1 MIFMLQANVAMKS
14 LEHLNDNMSDSDSD
28 VPALVPSSDE
38 EDDVKVIKTNDECV
52 DIWLSKNVKFLE
64 KQEHNIHIF
73 SLGPFIMG
81 LETFIS
87 KPWMFCLNDAKL
99 LVDKV
104 YREKTEYSKLTDDEW
119 ANLDILDVVTK
130 LVVKKMRRRKF
141 LVNTLNMIDK
151 IEEFNRGDGIDVKH
165 SIQTATRYNHINDFV
180 WDKALILPQLRDK
193 QQKVKF
199 AALYV
204 CKLCHMVITS
214 LAREG
219 KDIAEDFKK
228 SIRAKC
234 GGVEKALDF
243 KDQGNQ
249 QYSQQKYSEAIRLYT
264 DAIKADHFNHL
275 CYGNRAQAYQKLE
288 NYQEAL
294 ADGRRAVLMKPDWI
308 KGYYR
313 YSQAF
318 YHTGKIDMAIA
329 INKKGMRICEKTKN
343 NDKMLSELKDQGQ
356 KLQFQKD
363 GVASDEVLHQM
374 IKNNRMDDSVPEQ
387 IRNFPGCTV
396 INIES
401 AMSQWSQKRFSQDPS
416 VLLSSDDHDSS
427 EEESVLVPYSEAK
440 KKIVES
446 RKQAKDP
453 EVEKLHLNKTQGKKS
468 QKGRKV
474 NQTGE
479 RQTKPVATEPTPIPV
494 QEKVKEKIVIVQ
506 KNENKEIERYMAE
519 GSSAY
524 LNGLG
529 KKAVAS
535 YQKALDLLSNKKA
548 EDFGLDQQDVAVL
561 EYAYGL
567 ADISTGIYK
576 HILDGIERLKNI
588 TETHKDIR
596 LPLPYF
602 GLGKAYIT
610 LNRFEEAIDPL
621 NRCLRM
627 AGTLKLNVL
636 TWPGTDTKMEE
647 SISDELQK
655 QVKQLLTLTKYPPVP
670 DAVCKIHTDMEDS
683 RALIFFSDPDFK
695 GFVRIVCLTSC
706 IVEFH
711 NHCWKDFKSKYGE
724 KTGDKDILEKPCPT
738 PDCMSCIV
746 KVIIIKQDSLQKEIT
761 ADKTEHV
768 ASKPKKPALKLPP
781 SSQDKIEKRK
791 EKKELRK
798 QRKRESKEEAANDL
812 MDDIESISA
821 LPTVNE
827 QCSITSIEDPVSID
841 ADNENVSE
849 KLKPEADVTVV
860 KQQTQEYK
868 GSKPKAT
875 KKKAKKKKD
884 KGKQVLNV
892 EVNFGDDGDKQLL
905 GEDYVEEEKLSTP
918 APSIP
923 KEEEF
928 IMQQSI
934 KKQFVP
940 KASAVTPALFDEIAK
955 NLFSFFEDLLKA
967 HGPLH
972 INDAKI
978 TTMLE
983 DFPPDAKVRIE
994 TAGGLNKF
1002 LLQSTKFAM
1011 HGEIVCMREDAHK
1024 ASKISRQQSESFASK
1039 ASKLKSNSDT
1049 TQSGLQKQENVWT
1062 NGKVLETKELKQQDN
1077 IPKVAS
1083 DPELTDLSGMK
1094 SKVSKTSYMDTLDDF
1109 DYPEISFDKTVE
1121 HSKKNVEKTIENV
1134 KKNSEKTI
1142 EYPKIPVPEKNVEK
1156 PQPSVE
1162 RSVAMDMDE
1171 LDDIDLIPVTRKSKK
1186 KKKNKCMDDLD
1197 DFDWSISESDN
1208 FKENTAISDVD
1219 SIGSKDELSK
1229 IVGREKM
1236 DLNKLERRNEKQE
1249 LKTEF
1254 SMSQSSSKSDLSER
1268 SDLSAE
1274 LKGVKQKMPE
1284 LKPPPVAKSM
1294 WPTRERTLNSSP
1306 NNFGPI
1312 GSPVPLEKCEN
1323 RGEQS
1328 DSVPSYTSYLNDK
1341 NSSLLLM
1348 DTAIA
1353 AEREKYRIDS
1363 KLVQELTDQV
1373 MNDMTF
1379 GKNLTETERKD
1390 LYKQVSQDIWND
1402 FKRTKK
1408 TDQWTPKTTETGYEY
1423 TVNKKSFNEEY
1434 MKKFYQKKTTD
1445 PNLNSLSFA
1454 VVTSSNYLYG
1464 DTTFSNNISSA
1475 NSGWPTSVNDSLG
1488 YTNYQ
1493 TNLASTTSSSFSP
1506 LTSNVSAFPSMTTTP
1521 SLFSPLTS
1529 NSGFQSPF
1537 SMADSKQNLFGNWSI
1552 GISVTQ
1558 TTSSFTS
1565 TSSQPLNTFP
1575 GNYTSDS
1582 SVFSNSFHKKFNV
1595 DRSVQCVVET
1605 CTIAMN
1611 TEPYEPLKEEFQR
1624 MKKEYDLLQ
1633 GDLTSALTQKQ
1644 ELASHVQE
1652 LNHRFKTFDLE
1663 VNIKNEAIGKERQSM
1678 QEKHDMLYLEWN
1690 HLNQQLSQYAENEIE
1705 LKARLSK
1712 IEEDYQE
1719 LLNQKSKDRLEL
1731 KFAEDEFKKKQEE
1744 YKMLFDREKDR
1755 AARAETELTT
1765 LKKQS
1770 SVTMLERSKK
1780 EAMYHV
1786 HHLKGLHKKH
1796 TDQGKEVPTQ
1806 MSQALSF
1813 YETIVSKCA
1822 ETIPKMM
1829 SDFDEQIT
1837 QIQNGRCLAELP
1849 PVFVPPP
1856 PPAFS
1861 PNSGGLD
1868 TKLEESL
1875 SKVAESTPPKLPSS
1889 SSGLSP
1895 ISVKGPTSQ
1904 PSVSLPAQPK
1914 PLIPP
1919 PGLQTQ
1925 SLRQQIPRLANNKAG
1940 QVNGQAK
1947 NSFEKL
1953 VQRLTTTFPQY
1964 NRAIFTQ
1971 LIQQLRQN
1979 RGGSLS
1985 GLTID
1990 EITQQ
1995 VTLMVQ
2001 AHEQKQNKTQAAAAA
2016 SSAPKAAFPGQGP
2029 VKPVAPPPG
2038 LNTSWGFT
2046 ESSNTSSYKGEE
2058 VFEEEQDP
2066 CVICH
2071 EEMTPDT
2078 TVRLECHHRFH
2089 DECIRK
2095 WLKENSTCPN
2105 CRIYALLPDEF
2116 PTLN

>member
-1 MIFMLQANVAMKS
+1 MKS

-427 EEESVLVPYSEAK
+427 GRENWYF
-440 KKIVES
+440 VEPFS
-446 RKQAKDP
+446 ISKSLP
-453 EVEKLHLNKTQGKKS
+453 NLKS

-670 DAVCKIHTDMEDS
+670 DAVCKIHTDKEDS

-711 NHCWKDFKSKYGE
+711 NHCWKDFKSRYGE

-798 QRKRESKEEAANDL
+798 QRKRESKEEEANDL
-812 MDDIESISA
+812 MDDIESVSA

-827 QCSITSIEDPVSID
+827 QCSITSIEGIYIL
-841 ADNENVSE
+841 
-849 KLKPEADVTVV
+849 KL
-860 KQQTQEYK
+860 
-868 GSKPKAT
+868 
-875 KKKAKKKKD
+875 
-884 KGKQVLNV
+884 
-892 EVNFGDDGDKQLL
+892 
-905 GEDYVEEEKLSTP
+905 
-918 APSIP
+918 
-923 KEEEF
+923 F
-928 IMQQSI
+928 I
-934 KKQFVP
+934 
-940 KASAVTPALFDEIAK
+940 
-955 NLFSFFEDLLKA
+955 
-967 HGPLH
+967 
-972 INDAKI
+972 
-978 TTMLE
+978 
-983 DFPPDAKVRIE
+983 
-994 TAGGLNKF
+994 
-1002 LLQSTKFAM
+1002 
-1011 HGEIVCMREDAHK
+1011 
-1024 ASKISRQQSESFASK
+1024 
-1039 ASKLKSNSDT
+1039 
-1049 TQSGLQKQENVWT
+1049 
-1062 NGKVLETKELKQQDN
+1062 
-1077 IPKVAS
+1077 
-1083 DPELTDLSGMK
+1083 
-1094 SKVSKTSYMDTLDDF
+1094 
-1109 DYPEISFDKTVE
+1109 
-1121 HSKKNVEKTIENV
+1121 
-1134 KKNSEKTI
+1134 
-1142 EYPKIPVPEKNVEK
+1142 
-1156 PQPSVE
+1156 
-1162 RSVAMDMDE
+1162 
-1171 LDDIDLIPVTRKSKK
+1171 
-1186 KKKNKCMDDLD
+1186 
-1197 DFDWSISESDN
+1197 
-1208 FKENTAISDVD
+1208 
-1219 SIGSKDELSK
+1219 
-1229 IVGREKM
+1229 
-1236 DLNKLERRNEKQE
+1236 
-1249 LKTEF
+1249 
-1254 SMSQSSSKSDLSER
+1254 
-1268 SDLSAE
+1268 
-1274 LKGVKQKMPE
+1274 
-1284 LKPPPVAKSM
+1284 
-1294 WPTRERTLNSSP
+1294 
-1306 NNFGPI
+1306 
-1312 GSPVPLEKCEN
+1312 
-1323 RGEQS
+1323 
-1328 DSVPSYTSYLNDK
+1328 
-1341 NSSLLLM
+1341 
-1348 DTAIA
+1348 
-1353 AEREKYRIDS
+1353 
-1363 KLVQELTDQV
+1363 
-1373 MNDMTF
+1373 
-1379 GKNLTETERKD
+1379 
-1390 LYKQVSQDIWND
+1390 
-1402 FKRTKK
+1402 
-1408 TDQWTPKTTETGYEY
+1408 
-1423 TVNKKSFNEEY
+1423 
-1434 MKKFYQKKTTD
+1434 
-1445 PNLNSLSFA
+1445 
-1454 VVTSSNYLYG
+1454 
-1464 DTTFSNNISSA
+1464 
-1475 NSGWPTSVNDSLG
+1475 
-1488 YTNYQ
+1488 
-1493 TNLASTTSSSFSP
+1493 
-1506 LTSNVSAFPSMTTTP
+1506 
-1521 SLFSPLTS
+1521 
-1529 NSGFQSPF
+1529 
-1537 SMADSKQNLFGNWSI
+1537 
-1552 GISVTQ
+1552 
-1558 TTSSFTS
+1558 
-1565 TSSQPLNTFP
+1565 
-1575 GNYTSDS
+1575 
-1582 SVFSNSFHKKFNV
+1582 
-1595 DRSVQCVVET
+1595 
-1605 CTIAMN
+1605 
-1611 TEPYEPLKEEFQR
+1611 
-1624 MKKEYDLLQ
+1624 
-1633 GDLTSALTQKQ
+1633 
-1644 ELASHVQE
+1644 
-1652 LNHRFKTFDLE
+1652 
-1663 VNIKNEAIGKERQSM
+1663 
-1678 QEKHDMLYLEWN
+1678 
-1690 HLNQQLSQYAENEIE
+1690 
-1705 LKARLSK
+1705 
-1712 IEEDYQE
+1712 
-1719 LLNQKSKDRLEL
+1719 
-1731 KFAEDEFKKKQEE
+1731 
-1744 YKMLFDREKDR
+1744 
-1755 AARAETELTT
+1755 
-1765 LKKQS
+1765 
-1770 SVTMLERSKK
+1770 
-1780 EAMYHV
+1780 
-1786 HHLKGLHKKH
+1786 
-1796 TDQGKEVPTQ
+1796 
-1806 MSQALSF
+1806 
-1813 YETIVSKCA
+1813 
-1822 ETIPKMM
+1822 
-1829 SDFDEQIT
+1829 
-1837 QIQNGRCLAELP
+1837 
-1849 PVFVPPP
+1849 
-1856 PPAFS
+1856 
-1861 PNSGGLD
+1861 
-1868 TKLEESL
+1868 
-1875 SKVAESTPPKLPSS
+1875 
-1889 SSGLSP
+1889 
-1895 ISVKGPTSQ
+1895 
-1904 PSVSLPAQPK
+1904 
-1914 PLIPP
+1914 
-1919 PGLQTQ
+1919 
-1925 SLRQQIPRLANNKAG
+1925 
-1940 QVNGQAK
+1940 
-1947 NSFEKL
+1947 
-1953 VQRLTTTFPQY
+1953 
-1964 NRAIFTQ
+1964 
-1971 LIQQLRQN
+1971 
-1979 RGGSLS
+1979 
-1985 GLTID
+1985 
-1990 EITQQ
+1990 
-1995 VTLMVQ
+1995 
-2001 AHEQKQNKTQAAAAA
+2001 
-2016 SSAPKAAFPGQGP
+2016 
-2029 VKPVAPPPG
+2029 
-2038 LNTSWGFT
+2038 
-2046 ESSNTSSYKGEE
+2046 
-2058 VFEEEQDP
+2058 
-2066 CVICH
+2066 
-2071 EEMTPDT
+2071 
-2078 TVRLECHHRFH
+2078 
-2089 DECIRK
+2089 
-2095 WLKENSTCPN
+2095 
-2105 CRIYALLPDEF
+2105 
-2116 PTLN
+2116 